1 MSERDY
7 SMMIR
12 ADAKAIGAVTSTTTR
27 VVERWQGST
36 EAQRAKL
43 GVGTSEC
50 VSYHLDADGNKING
64 RIFVGKRKAVATQ
77 RAQRRQLN
85 KQAAIRQHL
94 LELAGNN
101 SNVD

>member
-1 MSERDY
+1 MDH

-27 VVERWQGST
+27 VTERWQGSS
-36 EAQRAKL
+36 EAQRAKA

-50 VSYHLDADGNKING
+50 VSYKLDEHGNKVDAYL
-64 RIFVGKRKAVATQ
+64 FKPKRTNLHKG
-77 RAQRRQLN
+77 RAQRRQAN
-85 KQAAIRQHL
+85 KAAQVRQHL